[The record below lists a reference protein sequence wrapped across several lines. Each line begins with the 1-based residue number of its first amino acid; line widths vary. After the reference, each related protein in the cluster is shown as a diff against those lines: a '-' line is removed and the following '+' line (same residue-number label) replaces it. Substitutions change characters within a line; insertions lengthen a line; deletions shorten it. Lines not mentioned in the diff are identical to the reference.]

1 MQKKIIALAVAGLVS
16 GAAFAQTNV
25 TVYGIADVAWEYY
38 GKAQGDLKS
47 TNKISDGGQDASR
60 VGFKGTED
68 LGNGLSAFF
77 QLEQRFNL
85 DATGVSGR
93 NSNVGLTGKSW
104 GTVKLGSFGHPLD
117 DYNGYSEA
125 GGMGYGKGVIEQI
138 MIADVH
144 NGIEYI
150 SPNMSGLEAKVGY
163 STSIV
168 TEDPAI
174 QFKGAGDDGSD
185 FQAVKAYFA
194 SLAYANGPIKAALV
208 YDHEKPANQDF
219 NNMKSNEWLI
229 NGAYDFGPV
238 AVGAGYDQY
247 KATDGGEWIKRKA
260 WRINV
265 GAPITANDTVALGY
279 SHAKLS
285 FSDDDQ
291 SYKASGWGV
300 SYSHA
305 MSKRTNI
312 YATYGQMSQSD
323 ELDFTKY
330 TQAFGASKD
339 SDYLGYERA
348 FKVGVRH
355 FF

>member
-38 GKAQGDLKS
+38 GSGQADGQKS

-104 GTVKLGSFGHPLD
+104 GTVKLGSFGSLLD

-125 GGMGYGKGVIEQI
+125 GGMGYGNGVIGQI
-138 MIADVH
+138 SRVDIH

-150 SPNMSGLEAKVGY
+150 SPNFSGLEFKAAY
-163 STSIV
+163 STSA
-168 TEDPAI
+168 TAEDPAI
-174 QFKGAGDDGSD
+174 QYDNSSNALKLYSVSA
-185 FQAVKAYFA
+185 
-194 SLAYANGPIKAALV
+194 AYANGPIKASLV
-208 YDHEKPANQDF
+208 YDHEKLANQYDGLDSKF
-219 NNMKSNEWLI
+219 SEWLI
-229 NGAYDFGPV
+229 NGSYNFGPV
-238 AVGAGYDQY
+238 MVGAGYDQQ
-247 KATDGGEWIKRKA
+247 KLDGLGEWGKRKA

-265 GAPITANDTVALGY
+265 GAPVTANDTVALSY
-279 SHAKLS
+279 SQAKYTAS
-285 FSDDDQ
+285 VVEG
-291 SYKASGWGV
+291 SYKAKGWGV

-312 YATYGQMSQSD
+312 YATYGKMSQDD
-323 ELDFTKY
+323 EMDGSSIS
-330 TQAFGASKD
+330 QAFGASED
-339 SDYLGYERA
+339 SNYIGYEST
-348 FKVGVRH
+348 FKVGLRH

>member
-25 TVYGIADVAWEYY
+25 TVYGIADVGWEYF
-38 GKAQGDLKS
+38 GSGQNGLKS
-47 TNKISDGGQDASR
+47 TNQISDGIQDASR

-85 DATGVSGR
+85 DTTGVSGR
-93 NSNVGLTGKSW
+93 NSNVGLSGKSW

-125 GGMGYGKGVIEQI
+125 GGMGFGNGVIGQI
-138 MIADVH
+138 TIADVH

-150 SPNMSGLEAKVGY
+150 SPNFSGLEAKIGY
-163 STSIV
+163 STSLV
-168 TEDPAI
+168 AQDTGVEYEDQSAN
-174 QFKGAGDDGSD
+174 
-185 FQAVKAYFA
+185 VKAYYGA
-194 SLAYANGPIKAALV
+194 VAYANGPIKAAV
-208 YDHEKPANQDF
+208 AFNHAKPANAAEGT
-219 NNMKSNEWLI
+219 NANKEWLI
-229 NGAYDFGPV
+229 NGSYNFGPV
-238 AVGAGYDQY
+238 MVGAGYDR
-247 KATDGGEWIKRKA
+247 ATDAEKDVRKA

-265 GAPITANDTVALGY
+265 GAPITANDTVALSY
-279 SHAKLS
+279 SRVKYS
-285 FSDDDQ
+285 YEDSDVA
-291 SYKASGWGV
+291 SGKASGWGV

-312 YATYGQMSQSD
+312 YATYGKMSQNDAIEHGTDS
-323 ELDFTKY
+323 
-330 TQAFGASKD
+330 QAFNQVKGD
-339 SDYLGYERA
+339 DGLQYGYESA